1 METKR
6 SIVWFKSDLRISDN
20 EALVKAVKESE
31 EIIPVYIFDEADY
44 LETAFGTKRTGS
56 FRFQFLLESLTD
68 LNEQL
73 ISIGSKLLVLK
84 GDTTTVLEELIKKY
98 NVSKIYCKQ

>member
-73 ISIGSKLLVLK
+73 ISIGSKF
-84 GDTTTVLEELIKKY
+84 
-98 NVSKIYCKQ
+98 

>member
-20 EALVKAVKESE
+20 EALAKAVKESE
-31 EIIPVYIFDEADY
+31 EIIPIYIFDEADY

-73 ISIGSKLLVLK
+73 ISIGSKLVVLK
-84 GDTTTVLEELIKKY
+84 TKPKKHY
-98 NVSKIYCKQ
+98 TKSKGHQQQYSRIFV

>member
-31 EIIPVYIFDEADY
+31 EIKTNKPQLNRALRRSIFTHGLFSFVDE
-44 LETAFGTKRTGS
+44 LG
-56 FRFQFLLESLTD
+56 
-68 LNEQL
+68 
-73 ISIGSKLLVLK
+73 
-84 GDTTTVLEELIKKY
+84 
-98 NVSKIYCKQ
+98 